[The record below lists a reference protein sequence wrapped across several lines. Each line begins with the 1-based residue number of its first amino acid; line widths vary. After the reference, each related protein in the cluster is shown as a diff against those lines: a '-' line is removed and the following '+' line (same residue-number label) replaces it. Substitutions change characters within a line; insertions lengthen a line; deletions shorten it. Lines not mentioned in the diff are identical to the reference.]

1 MKEKPFQELKII
13 DLSTVLAG
21 PSVGTFFA
29 ELGAR
34 VIKIEHPI
42 HGDVTNTWR
51 LASEQDQLAQ
61 SAYYSSVNYGK
72 ELLKLDFQKAQ
83 DYARFLEELSDTDV
97 VLMNFK
103 KGDDTKLKLDPKTLW
118 NHQPKLIIGKITGFG
133 SENDRIAYDL
143 ILQAETGFM
152 SMNGTPESG
161 PTKMP
166 VALIDVLAAHQLKE
180 GLLLALLQRAKASKG
195 QVVSVSLYDAAI
207 SSLANQAS
215 NYLMAQHVAQP
226 IGSLHPNIAPYGE
239 IFKTLDQKDITFAIG
254 SHAHFEKLCQ
264 VLNLSAVLEN
274 PLYKENQLRVKN
286 RFLLAKEIQNAVQ
299 ERAAEELFNALVAIG
314 VPVAIIKNMAEVFND
329 SAAQA
334 LVRAEAA
341 QGQIT
346 KRVTQLAFQISDD
359 PNA

>member
-1 MKEKPFQELKII
+1 MKIKPFENLKII

-51 LASEQDQLAQ
+51 LATENPLAP

-72 ELLKLDFQKAQ
+72 ELLRLDFLKAQ
-83 DYARFLEELSDTDV
+83 DYARFLEELKDTDV

-118 NHQPKLIIGKITGFG
+118 KLQPKLIIGKITGFG

-180 GLLLALLQRAKASKG
+180 GLLLALLQRAKAPKG

-254 SHAHFEKLCQ
+254 SQAHFEKLCQ
-264 VLNLSAVLEN
+264 VLNLNAVLEN

-329 SAAQA
+329 GAAQA

>member
-1 MKEKPFQELKII
+1 MKIKPFENLKII

-51 LASEQDQLAQ
+51 LATENPLAP

-72 ELLKLDFQKAQ
+72 ELLKLDFLKAQ
-83 DYARFLEELSDTDV
+83 DYARFLEELKDTDV

-118 NHQPKLIIGKITGFG
+118 KLQPKLIIGKITGFG

-180 GLLLALLQRAKASKG
+180 GLLLALLQRAKAPKG

-239 IFKTLDQKDITFAIG
+239 IFKTLDLKDITFAIG

-264 VLNLSAVLEN
+264 VLNLGAVLEN

-286 RFLLAKEIQNAVQ
+286 RIQLAKEIQLAVR

-329 SAAQA
+329 SAAQT
-334 LVRAEAA
+334 LVIAEAT